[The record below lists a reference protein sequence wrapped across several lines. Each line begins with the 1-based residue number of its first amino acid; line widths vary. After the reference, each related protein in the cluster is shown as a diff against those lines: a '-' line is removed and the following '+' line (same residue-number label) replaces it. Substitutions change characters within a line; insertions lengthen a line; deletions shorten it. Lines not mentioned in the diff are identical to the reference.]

1 MIGLKYLI
9 GIDGGGTNSRLLASG
24 LNGEVLGYCVGKSTN
39 VESNSVECVM
49 ANLKEIVEQ
58 FLVESCCSLQDC
70 QGVCLGTAGVD
81 TEKSL
86 LEVNEIVKQL
96 HFPCRTL
103 VVNDAEVA
111 LAAETK
117 GKPGALLISGTGSI
131 GYAINRT
138 GETCRVG
145 GYGYLLGDEGS
156 AYWVSR
162 KAIQYILHAF
172 DQTGRKPEMFAR
184 VCDVLGIREIDQLVD
199 FVYQSNKAEV
209 AKLAL
214 SVVQA
219 FEDGDPIAERIMK
232 SAAANLSTMAIS
244 LGRRLKMKDERFPL
258 VFSGSMLTCTP
269 WLMDEV
275 TREVNCEF
283 PLWTSAPLSRGAE
296 WGAVYLAAKQ
306 NGIRMEGI

>member
-1 MIGLKYLI
+1 MKYLI
-9 GIDGGGTNSRLLASG
+9 GIDGGGTNSRLLAAGS
-24 LNGEVLGYCVGKSTN
+24 NGEVLGYCVGKSTN
-39 VESNSVECVM
+39 VESNSVEFVL
-49 ANLKEIVEQ
+49 ANLKKIVEQ
-58 FLVESCCSLQDC
+58 FLAESGCSLQDC

-117 GKPGALLISGTGSI
+117 GEPGALLISGTGSI

-145 GYGYLLGDEGS
+145 GYGYLVGDEGS

-162 KAIQYILHAF
+162 KAIQNILRAF

-184 VCDVLGIREIDQLVD
+184 IGDALGIREIDQLVD

-219 FEDGDPIAERIMK
+219 FEDDDPMAARIMK
-232 SAAANLSTMAIS
+232 SAAAHLSSMAIS
-244 LGRRLKMKDERFPL
+244 LGRRLKMKDERYPL
-258 VFSGSMLTCTP
+258 VFSGSMLTRTP

>member
-1 MIGLKYLI
+1 MKYLI
-9 GIDGGGTNSRLLASG
+9 GIDGGGTNSRLLAAGS
-24 LNGEVLGYCVGKSTN
+24 NGEVLGYCVGKSTN
-39 VESNSVECVM
+39 VESNSVECVL

-58 FLVESCCSLQDC
+58 FLTESGCSLQDC

-117 GKPGALLISGTGSI
+117 GEPGALLISGTGSI

-145 GYGYLLGDEGS
+145 GYGYLVGDEGS

-162 KAIQYILHAF
+162 KAIQYILRAF

-184 VCDVLGIREIDQLVD
+184 IGDALGIREIDQLVD

-219 FEDGDPIAERIMK
+219 FEDDDPMAERIMK
-232 SAAANLSTMAIS
+232 SAAAHLSSMAIS
-244 LGRRLKMKDERFPL
+244 LGRRLKMKDERYPL
-258 VFSGSMLTCTP
+258 VFSGSMLTRTP